1 MRKYFIV
8 ILGIVLSCKSIAQ
21 CDVPKEFK
29 TISVTS
35 NSLTLIWEGSAPAYA
50 VIVKTDD
57 VKPNASE
64 NGVQINGHSGEWK
77 NLSPNT
83 KYYGFIRSIC
93 SASEKSDWSDAVFFE
108 TTGTNANSDLSK
120 LPPSIQIGV
129 GIGPNFSGQNWEYY
143 ISPLDNTL
151 KRDYLSD
158 VSLVGSVILSYT
170 PKFKYAKTETV
181 LNPAFNKNKG
191 KGDSGKEP
199 EFVKQ
204 EIPNKDFKAPGWF
217 TILGSFNL
225 GQVNTSIGF
234 NTRLSGGIGVGVNI
248 QNTMQIGLFCDF
260 TQVRAL
266 RSNYKDSLNKEL
278 RINNIP
284 ITSLDVN
291 DNRFFKNSSQPS
303 FSIKFIYLLS
313 RRKGDMETGLSPEEG
328 IQLKKSR

>member
-1 MRKYFIV
+1 MKKHLPI
-8 ILGIVLSCKSIAQ
+8 ILWMLLSHRTIAQ
-21 CDVPKEFK
+21 CEIPKEI
-29 TISVTS
+29 TPISVTS

-57 VKPNASE
+57 TKPNTSE

-77 NLSPNT
+77 HLSPNT
-83 KYYGFIRSIC
+83 KYYGFVRSVC
-93 SASEKSDWSDAVFFE
+93 SASEKSDWSDAVVFE
-108 TTGTNANSDLSK
+108 TTGTSVNGDLSK
-120 LPPSIQIGV
+120 LPPSVQIGV

-158 VSLVGSVILSYT
+158 VSLVGSVVLSYT
-170 PKFKYAKTETV
+170 PKFKYSRTTTIA
-181 LNPAFNKNKG
+181 NPNFGKG
-191 KGDSGKEP
+191 KGGSGKERA
-199 EFVKQ
+199 FVKQ
-204 EIPNKDFKAPGWF
+204 EVPNTDFKAPGWF

-284 ITSLDVN
+284 ITSLDIN

-313 RRKGDMETGLSPEEG
+313 RRKDDLETGLSPDAG
-328 IQLKKSR
+328 IQLKKFR

>member
-1 MRKYFIV
+1 MRKHFILL
-8 ILGIVLSCKSIAQ
+8 LGMALSCQSIAQ
-21 CDVPKEFK
+21 CEIPKEIK
-29 TISVTS
+29 TISVSS

-50 VIVKTDD
+50 VIVKTDNA
-57 VKPNASE
+57 KPNANES
-64 NGVQINGHSGEWK
+64 GIQINGHSGEWK
-77 NLSPNT
+77 HLSPNT
-83 KYYGFIRSIC
+83 KYYAFVRSIC
-93 SASEKSDWSDAVFFE
+93 NTNDKSDWSEAVFYE
-108 TTGTNANSDLSK
+108 TTGTSANDDLSK
-120 LPPSIQIGV
+120 LPPSVQVGV

-158 VSLVGSVILSYT
+158 VSLVGSVVLSYT
-170 PKFKYAKTETV
+170 PKFKYAKTNTIS
-181 LNPAFNKNKG
+181 NPAFNKG
-191 KGDSGKEP
+191 KGTGGSGKEP
-199 EFVKQ
+199 EFIKEEV
-204 EIPNKDFKAPGWF
+204 PNTDFKAPGWF

-248 QNTMQIGLFCDF
+248 QNTMQLGLFCDF
-260 TQVRAL
+260 TQVRTL

-313 RRKGDMETGLSPEEG
+313 RRKGDIETGLSPDAG
-328 IQLKKSR
+328 IQLKKFR